1 MAHMINITG
10 MFASSYAREENASD
24 LFLNLEPRGSLL
36 SKGA

>member
-24 LFLNLEPRGSLL
+24 LLL
-36 SKGA
+36 VPEFGTAR